1 MLVILKCLMFL
12 IKHLLIKTTQIQIF
26 YNYQA
31 QPQAIIKVGFY
42 NTLVDAYKL
51 INSCMCN
58 CDCSCNSNCV
68 CNTNC
73 GCNYG

>member
-1 MLVILKCLMFL
+1 MFDDSFAPTSFD
-12 IKHLLIKTTQIQIF
+12 KDDPDTNF

-51 INSCMCN
+51 LINSCMCN
-58 CDCSCNSNCV
+58 CDCACNSNCV